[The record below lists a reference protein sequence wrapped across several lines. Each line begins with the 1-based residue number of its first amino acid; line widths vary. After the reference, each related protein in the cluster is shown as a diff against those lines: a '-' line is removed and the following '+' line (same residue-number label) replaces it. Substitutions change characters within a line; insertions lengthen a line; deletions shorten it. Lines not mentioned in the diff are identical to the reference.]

1 MKIIVIGGG
10 PAGMMAAIEASQ
22 NKENKVIVIEKMQS
36 LGRKLLITGKGRCN
50 ITSSL
55 PIEDFIKNTPGNGR
69 FLYSCYQQFTNEDI
83 IKFLNK
89 EGLQVKEERGNR
101 IFPVT
106 DHSQDVLKC
115 FTKKLKENNVEVLYN
130 TRVKEILVN
139 ENYEEQAK
147 KINEENVKKSKKQSK
162 KYEVIGIKT
171 ENETLKEY
179 LNLTEKYGEYKT
191 IPGYVINKDISNYS
205 KTIVIN
211 IGSDDGVKE
220 NMTVIGNEGL
230 VGHVISVTSST
241 AKVQTIIDTASS
253 ISCSMSTT
261 KDSIVCK
268 GTLDEESAL
277 KAMYL
282 PTDANIIQ
290 GDSVETSGLGGI
302 YPKGIHVGT
311 IKKVSNSKNMTDRY
325 ALVETAVD
333 FNKLNTVLVVKNN

>member
-1 MKIIVIGGG
+1 MYRNKKSGIIGIVVTVIILILIVIFSNGKSNSNFFEN
-10 PAGMMAAIEASQ
+10 AATNLVMPIQ
-22 NKENKVIVIEKMQS
+22 NGLTYLKNKLSGNSTFFAVINNLNQENENLQKKNDELEQS
-36 LGRKLLITGKGRCN
+36 LRELEN
-50 ITSSL
+50 IRT
-55 PIEDFIKNTPGNGR
+55 
-69 FLYSCYQQFTNEDI
+69 Q
-83 IKFLNK
+83 
-89 EGLQVKEERGNR
+89 
-101 IFPVT
+101 
-106 DHSQDVLKC
+106 
-115 FTKKLKENNVEVLYN
+115 
-130 TRVKEILVN
+130 
-139 ENYEEQAK
+139 
-147 KINEENVKKSKKQSK
+147 
-162 KYEVIGIKT
+162 
-171 ENETLKEY
+171 NETLKEY

-290 GDSVETSGLGGI
+290 GDSIETSGLGGI

-325 ALVETAVD
+325 AIVETAVD
-333 FNKLNTVLVVKNN
+333 FSKFDTVLVVTNQ